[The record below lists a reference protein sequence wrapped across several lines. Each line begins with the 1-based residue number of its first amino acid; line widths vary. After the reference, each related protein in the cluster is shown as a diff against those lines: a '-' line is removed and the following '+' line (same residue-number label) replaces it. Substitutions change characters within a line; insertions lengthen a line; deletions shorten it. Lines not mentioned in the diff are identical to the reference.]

1 MAFGDAV
8 ERIRK
13 ALEEH
18 DCRPR
23 GGTKLRARCPVHESH
38 GPTLAVSQGRA
49 GAVIYCHA
57 QCATRD
63 ILDAIGLCM
72 DDLFDEPRQHDEPRF
87 IRKAVT
93 PATGAE
99 MAGRV
104 IVRALRVALGR
115 DLDVWQDRPGGR
127 LSWQGRGPRGKGAG
141 MPGRVIVRALRVA
154 LGRDLDVWQDRPGGR
169 LSWQERVQRAEDGCR
184 QDAEAHYWQTMG
196 RWSALACDRA
206 YVQRAYASKAAYE
219 AREPDAQLSHEQA
232 AVLIIRAED
241 LATGNEVA
249 A

>member
-93 PATGAE
+93 PATDAE
-99 MAGRV
+99 MA
-104 IVRALRVALGR
+104 
-115 DLDVWQDRPGGR
+115 
-127 LSWQGRGPRGKGAG
+127 
-141 MPGRVIVRALRVA
+141 GRVIVRALRVA